1 MATQTRPDAAPVY
14 RMMLKDLWDCL
25 PTVVVAG
32 PNRRRT
38 WLYVHAL
45 TPLVLRLHPPVV
57 HFLRTVLSEL
67 ANEPDRVPAGRSLP
81 ANPQLSY
88 PECRVVGQGDDMWL
102 YVFAATPS
110 AVRLYPRTVT
120 FLQDVLAELP
130 ARPELWANHVTNTDP
145 TLLPSVLRRRRGSD
159 LDDM

>member
-14 RMMLKDLWDCL
+14 RVLLKDLWDCL

-32 PNRRRT
+32 PNRGRT

-57 HFLRTVLSEL
+57 HFLRNVLSEL
-67 ANEPDRVPAGRSLP
+67 TDEPDRMPAGRSLP
-81 ANPQLSY
+81 ANPHLSY
-88 PECRVVGQGDDMWL
+88 AECRVVGHGDDMWL
-102 YVFAATPS
+102 YVFAATPG

-120 FLQDVLAELP
+120 FLRDVLADLP
-130 ARPELWANHVTNTDP
+130 ARPEPWADHVRNADP
-145 TLLPSVLRRRRGSD
+145 AQASAVLGRRRGAD
-159 LDDM
+159 LGDV